1 MVIIKGPP
9 APTNVSP
16 PRASSQFGEL
26 RVLSYEYWA
35 TSIELRVLSYRIER
49 QTREKKNSSLLAM
62 TKRNSLR
69 KVLNAQR
76 LVVTRRDTGRRPEI
90 MFQLRDNLSNKQ
102 CKVGLNRC
110 INHKTQ
116 YLHTYG

>member
-16 PRASSQFGEL
+16 PRASSQFG
-26 RVLSYEYWA
+26 
-35 TSIELRVLSYRIER
+35 ELRVLSYRIER